1 MENEPEVGRMIADC
15 GQNNL
20 VAKSLILNSI
30 LLTVLLAGCVAR
42 PLAPAD
48 ELKFQILGKIGVK
61 QDGEGFS
68 ANFDWR
74 QHTQTRYEIDVWG
87 PLGQG
92 RTQLK
97 GDQRVMQVSRGDQ
110 ILALGQPDEVML
122 AHLGWSIPLDVL
134 PAWIR
139 GEPATQFSFGDSRL
153 DEQGRFVE
161 FTQAGWVVSLGR
173 YDQRDGI
180 STPGRI
186 KASQPDKTITVVVR
200 EYLQ

>member
-1 MENEPEVGRMIADC
+1 MIADC

-30 LLTVLLAGCVAR
+30 LLTFLLAGCVAK
-42 PLAPAD
+42 PLVPPD
-48 ELKFQILGKIGVK
+48 ELNFQILGKIGVK

-74 QHTQTRYEIDVWG
+74 QHSQARYEIDVWG

-97 GDQRVMQVSRGDQ
+97 GDPRAMQVSRGEQ
-110 ILALGQPDEVML
+110 ILALGQPEEVML
-122 AHLGWSIPLDVL
+122 AHLGWSLPLDVL

-139 GEPATQFSFGDSRL
+139 GEPAAQYRYDSTGL

-161 FTQAGWVVSLGR
+161 FTQAGWLVSLSR
-173 YDQRDGI
+173 YDQRDGLT
-180 STPGRI
+180 TPGRI
-186 KASQPDKTITVVVR
+186 KASQADKTITVIVR

>member
-1 MENEPEVGRMIADC
+1 MIADC

-30 LLTVLLAGCVAR
+30 LLTLLLAGCVAT
-42 PLAPAD
+42 PLVPAD
-48 ELKFQILGKIGVK
+48 DLNFQILGKIGIK

-74 QHTQTRYEIDVWG
+74 QHSQARYEIDVWG
-87 PLGQG
+87 PLGQA

-97 GDQRVMQVSRGDQ
+97 GDQGVMQVSRGDQ
-110 ILALGQPDEVML
+110 VLALGQPGEVML
-122 AHLGWSIPLDVL
+122 AHLGWSMPLDVL

-139 GEPATQFSFGDSRL
+139 GEPAAQYDFDDRRFD
-153 DEQGRFVE
+153 DQGRVVE
-161 FTQAGWVVSLGR
+161 FTQAGWAVSLGR
-173 YDQRDGI
+173 FSQRDNI

-186 KASQPDKTITVVVR
+186 KASQADRTITVIVR

>member
-1 MENEPEVGRMIADC
+1 MIADC

-20 VAKSLILNSI
+20 VAKSLILNGI
-30 LLTVLLAGCVAR
+30 LLTLLLTGCVAR
-42 PLAPAD
+42 PLVPTS
-48 ELKFQILGKIGVK
+48 ELNFQILGKIGVK

-74 QHTQTRYEIDVWG
+74 QHAQARYEIDVWG

-97 GDQRVMQVSRGDQ
+97 GDQGAMQVSRGDQ
-110 ILALGQPDEVML
+110 ILALGQPEEVML

-139 GEPATQFSFGDSRL
+139 GEPAAQYGSADRRFD
-153 DEQGRFVE
+153 DQGRIVE
-161 FTQAGWVVSLGR
+161 FTQAGWAVSLGR
-173 YDQRDGI
+173 YGQREGI

-186 KASQPDKTITVVVR
+186 KASQADKTITVVVR